1 MLNRERQSQTASMAR
16 VIQRLSPN
24 KNNGAADKNIIFPSM
39 DAHPPPPPPPPPPSE
54 CAVQDDPTLD
64 VKAVAQGIMVRI
76 FFLKKIRKCFCHV
89 CEKTSSNL

>member
-1 MLNRERQSQTASMAR
+1 MYIFFKKNLLNRERQSQTASMAR

-24 KNNGAADKNIIFPSM
+24 QNNGANKNIIFPSM

-76 FFLKKIRKCFCHV
+76 VFFLKKK
-89 CEKTSSNL
+89 